1 MMAEQNLQQVTQA
14 LQEQNETTE
23 EQSDRSAA
31 VIESI
36 GERVEDAFAN
46 APMTEQRESRSAA
59 VLGKLSSDIQSKA
72 KESVEGVKKSAVDT
86 VKNTPKLAM
95 AQLDPVTATVLGQVG
110 NATKSAFKYV
120 QSFGSVIKGK
130 DEEQKEE
137 QNETQN
143 KIEETADDTVN
154 SIENLNDSINDRFEE
169 LLAFLQGQSLDELEA
184 RREAARAQTE
194 MPALAPQKDGKEE
207 EGEGL
212 LSKLANVSEILDT
225 IGPVLLKALTPLAV
239 GIGVVVG
246 IVKGYAKELRLIGRA
261 ISGVAKLF
269 GRVFSVRAISGSFT
283 GIVSLFQ
290 NTIGRIRSG
299 FTVLSETV
307 SRITKPIAET
317 VKRAKAAGGFVA
329 RILGGFA
336 RLGSTVGSVA
346 GVVSKL
352 FVPLRFI
359 MVGFETIKGAIQGFK
374 EGGILGGIQGAVT
387 GFFKSLVGV
396 PLDLIKG
403 MVSFVLDKLGFDNAA
418 AALRSFSFSDIIADI
433 VAIPY
438 DLVRSAFSFLKKQFG
453 FDGEGLPS
461 VVDIISGLYTL
472 PYDLVRSVVAWVA
485 GKLGFD
491 QAEEFLSSFSF
502 SDIVKSIVMAPFNLL
517 VKAKDW
523 IVDKLSSVGDFFG
536 DMADTGRNFIRD
548 LLRGVLPDP
557 SKDRGFLKNLAVK
570 AIPNDLYRLAGINP
584 ETGEIVPGSESE
596 GQLAGISDESTE
608 DDDRFGGDKG
618 LQRRVDR
625 ARRRYGLDEPDS
637 GSDVAPASPSN
648 VAAGDELQMET
659 AAKQEAE
666 RERQRG
672 SGAGSGGGNVNVA
685 SNVTNNSNTTLQN
698 RPGAA
703 STPDN
708 MSDTMMTAGFAP

>member
-1 MMAEQNLQQVTQA
+1 MVEQNLQQVTQA

-23 EQSDRSAA
+23 DQSARSAA
-31 VIESI
+31 VI
-36 GERVEDAFAN
+36 
-46 APMTEQRESRSAA
+46 
-59 VLGKLSSDIQSKA
+59 GKLSDDIQKKA

-194 MPALAPQKDGKEE
+194 IPALAPQKDEKEK

-212 LSKLANVSEILDT
+212 LSKLANISEILDT
-225 IGPVLLKALTPLAV
+225 IGPVLLRALTPLAV

-359 MVGFETIKGAIQGFK
+359 MVGFETIRGAIQGFK
-374 EGGILGGIQGAVT
+374 EGGFLGGIQGAVT
-387 GFFKSLVGV
+387 GFFKALVGV

-403 MVSFVLDKLGFDNAA
+403 MVSFVLDKLGFDKAA
-418 AALRSFSFSDIIADI
+418 AFLESFSFSDI
-433 VAIPY
+433 
-438 DLVRSAFSFLKKQFG
+438 LK
-453 FDGEGLPS
+453 S
-461 VVDIISGLYTL
+461 V
-472 PYDLVRSVVAWVA
+472 
-485 GKLGFD
+485 
-491 QAEEFLSSFSF
+491 
-502 SDIVKSIVMAPFNLL
+502 VMAPLNLL
-517 VKAKDW
+517 SKAKDW
-523 IVDKLSSVGDFFG
+523 LLSKFGLDPETVPDPLDIIMDIIKAPFKLLGDLRDWISERVGGLVGKF
-536 DMADTGRNFIRD
+536 ANFIPGPIKS
-548 LLRGVLPDP
+548 LLGLNDDDTEGDGESRGVVGTAVGTA
-557 SKDRGFLKNLAVK
+557 KDIGGFV
-570 AIPNDLYRLAGINP
+570 
-584 ETGEIVPGSESE
+584 SE
-596 GQLAGISDESTE
+596 L
-608 DDDRFGGDKG
+608 FGGDDESKTVESSG
-618 LQRRVDR
+618 RSRRESRNVEVSTGSSPDR
-625 ARRRYGLDEPDS
+625 VR
-637 GSDVAPASPSN
+637 
-648 VAAGDELQMET
+648 AGDELQLEG
-659 AAKQEAE
+659 AARREAE
-666 RERQRG
+666 L
-672 SGAGSGGGNVNVA
+672 SGGANRRANRDGGNVNVS
-685 SNVTNNSNTTLQN
+685 SNVVNNSNTTLQN

>member
-1 MMAEQNLQQVTQA
+1 MAEQNLQQVTQA
-14 LQEQNETTE
+14 LQEQNKTSE
-23 EQSDRSAA
+23 EQSARSAA

-46 APMTEQRESRSAA
+46 APMVEQRESRSVA
-59 VLGKLSSDIQSKA
+59 VIGKLSEDIQTKA
-72 KESVEGVKKSAVDT
+72 KESVEGVKKSATDT
-86 VKNTPKLAM
+86 VKNVPKLAM
-95 AQLDPVTATVLGQVG
+95 AQLDPVTATVLSQVG
-110 NATKSAFKYV
+110 GATKSAFKYV
-120 QSFGSVIKGK
+120 QSFGSVIKDK

-137 QNETQN
+137 QNETQQ
-143 KIEETADDTVN
+143 KIETTGNETVS
-154 SIENLNDSINDRFEE
+154 SIDKLDNSINDGFER
-169 LLAFLQGQSLDELEA
+169 LLAFMKGDSLDDLER
-184 RREAARAQTE
+184 RREAAREQTGV
-194 MPALAPQKDGKEE
+194 PALTSQDDGEE
-207 EGEGL
+207 EKEGL
-212 LSKLANVSEILDT
+212 LSKLANISEILDT
-225 IGPVLLKALTPLAV
+225 VGPVLLRALTPLAV

-246 IVKGYAKELRLIGRA
+246 IVKGYATELRLIGRA

-269 GRVFSVRAISGSFT
+269 GRVFSARAISGSFT

-290 NTIGRIRSG
+290 NTVGRIRSG

-307 SRITKPIAET
+307 GRITKPISEA
-317 VKRAKAAGGFVA
+317 VKRAKAAGGFVT
-329 RILGGFA
+329 RIVGGFA

-346 GVVSKL
+346 SVVSKL
-352 FVPLRFI
+352 FIPLRAI
-359 MVGFETIKGAIQGFK
+359 MIGFETIKGAIQGFK
-374 EGGILGGIQGAVT
+374 DGGILGGIQGAVT
-387 GFFKSLVGV
+387 GFFKALVGI

-433 VAIPY
+433 IAIPY

-453 FDGEGLPS
+453 FDGEGMPS
-461 VVDIISGLYTL
+461 ILDILTGLYTL
-472 PYDLVRSVVAWVA
+472 PYDLVKSVVGWIA

-502 SDIVKSIVMAPFNLL
+502 SDIIKSIVMAPFNLL
-517 VKAKDW
+517 VKAKDL

-536 DMADTGRNFIRD
+536 NMADTAGNFIRD
-548 LLRGVLPDP
+548 LLRGILPDP
-557 SKDRGFLKNLAVK
+557 SVDRGFVKNLAVK

-584 ETGEIVPGSESE
+584 ETGEITPGSESE
-596 GQLAGISDESTE
+596 GQLAGISDESAEE
-608 DDDRFGGDKG
+608 DNRFGGDKG

-637 GSDVAPASPSN
+637 GPDVTPASPSN

-703 STPDN
+703 SAPDN
-708 MSDTMMTAGFAP
+708 MSDTMMAAGFAP